1 MSSPILSVIMPTHNR
16 ANYAISAINSILSF
30 PDMDIELIV
39 TDTSEDSQLK
49 DALSNISDNRLKYS
63 YVKEALSMTENY
75 NLAMSLAT
83 GTYVCLIGDDDT
95 ITQDAIIAS
104 RWAKENCVEV
114 VSPLV
119 VANYAWPDFKSRF
132 FGNSH
137 AGRLYIKKKFGDYKW
152 CNSKENLIKALNK
165 GALGTEGL
173 PKVYHSLVSKKM
185 MDLIKEMS
193 GNYFHGVSPDVSGAV
208 SLAIVSDEYLEVNYP
223 LTLPG
228 AAGKSN
234 SGRSALN
241 THKGSLKDDSHTK
254 RFKNL
259 NWPLLLP
266 QFTSVETVW
275 AQAAYSTLEA
285 FDVKEIK
292 KYNFIKLYAV
302 CYIRHFENRQLIS
315 AALSNFRKANNYSYI
330 KSVFLL
336 SLEMFKDICSL
347 IKRYSKRL
355 LTPTASGGR
364 NYIPDIENVFFAQI
378 ELINYLKKRGQSQ
391 KYFKKILNMALADR
405 TNN

>member
-1 MSSPILSVIMPTHNR
+1 MLSPILSVIMPTHNR
-16 ANYAISAINSILSF
+16 ADYAISAIESVLSF
-30 PDMDIELIV
+30 SDTDIELIV
-39 TDTSEDSQLK
+39 TDTSENEQLK
-49 DALSNISDNRLKYS
+49 NAVSYISDNRLKYK
-63 YVKEALSMTENY
+63 YINEALSMTENY
-75 NLAMSLAT
+75 NLAMSFAS
-83 GTYVCLIGDDDT
+83 GAYVCLIGDDDT
-95 ITQDAIIAS
+95 ITQDAIFTC
-104 RWAKENCVEV
+104 RWAKDNCVEI

-152 CNSKENLIKALNK
+152 CNSKENLIIALEK

-173 PKVYHSLVSKKM
+173 PKIYHSIVSKKM
-185 MDLIKEMS
+185 MDTIKEVS

-241 THKGSLKDDSHTK
+241 THKGSLKEDSHTK

-259 NWPLLLP
+259 NWPTFLP
-266 QFTSVETVW
+266 QFTCVETVW
-275 AQAAYSTLEA
+275 AQAAYSTLNA
-285 FDVKEIK
+285 FNFKETH
-292 KYNFIKLYAV
+292 KYNFIKLYAL
-302 CYIRHFENRQLIS
+302 CYVRHFESRQHIS
-315 AALSNFRKANNYSYI
+315 AAFSEFRKINNYSYF
-330 KSVFLL
+330 KSVSLL
-336 SLEMFKDICSL
+336 TFEIVKDISSL
-347 IKRYSKRL
+347 IMRYSKRL

-364 NYIPDIENVFFAQI
+364 DYVSKLNDIYTAKEELERIINKDNRYNVSI
-378 ELINYLKKRGQSQ
+378 Y
-391 KYFKKILNMALADR
+391 KILNNSLLKR
-405 TNN
+405 

>member
-1 MSSPILSVIMPTHNR
+1 MPSPILSVIMPTHNR

-39 TDTSEDSQLK
+39 TDTSEDSKLK

-152 CNSKENLIKALNK
+152 CNSKENLIRALNK

-241 THKGSLKDDSHTK
+241 THKGSLKEDSHTK

-285 FDVKEIK
+285 FDVKEIE

-302 CYIRHFENRQLIS
+302 CYVRHFENRQLIS
-315 AALSNFRKANNYSYI
+315 TALSNFRKANNYSCF

-336 SLEMFKDICSL
+336 SLEIFKDISSL
-347 IKRYSKRL
+347 IIRYSKRL

-364 NYIPDIENVFFAQI
+364 YYVSNLKDIQSAKE
-378 ELINYLKKRGQSQ
+378 ELRKLINDENHYEIQIQ
-391 KYFKKILNMALADR
+391 KILYDSLLKR
-405 TNN
+405 